1 MDIRGRPLLER
12 PPPLEHEGA
21 PTTGAAPPL
30 EHAGP
35 GGVPGGRQGDGLCR
49 KVDFSPNFRPV
60 AQMVQKLLRVFN
72 SRGYLNSRGLLS
84 KK

>member
-49 KVDFSPNFRPV
+49 KVDFSQIFSLPAIISHEILV
-60 AQMVQKLLRVFN
+60 
-72 SRGYLNSRGLLS
+72 
-84 KK
+84 

>member
-49 KVDFSPNFRPV
+49 KVDFSLY
-60 AQMVQKLLRVFN
+60 LLVCQIYIIP
-72 SRGYLNSRGLLS
+72 GYYQI
-84 KK
+84 